1 MKCKFCEAEVVV
13 GKACDYCGSVA
24 EYSYYGQQPPSGPDN
39 QKQPERA
46 KRQLIDG
53 KYTVQKGDSLFA
65 ISREFYGSGWDYYKI
80 VRANRIKN
88 PDLIFPGQVLKIP
101 TQNRR
106 SRT

>member
-1 MKCKFCEAEVVV
+1 MKCKFCGAEVVV

-24 EYSYYGQQPPSGPDN
+24 EYSYYGHQPPTGPDN

-101 TQNRR
+101 AQNRR
-106 SRT
+106 SRI